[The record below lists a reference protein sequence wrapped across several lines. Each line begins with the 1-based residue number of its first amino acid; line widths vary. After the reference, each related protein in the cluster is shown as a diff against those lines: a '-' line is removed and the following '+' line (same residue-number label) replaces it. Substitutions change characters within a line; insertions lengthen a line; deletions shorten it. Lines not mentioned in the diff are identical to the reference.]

1 MKRVTLP
8 LAGIYNQFESSEELE
23 LSTGAVPLMMPRKAI
38 PITADR
44 TDAVRIAIL
53 ARLSICD
60 VENERSE
67 MNRDIVK
74 PIPPSIA
81 LPRM

>member
-1 MKRVTLP
+1 MAVLP
-8 LAGIYNQFESSEELE
+8 GLIIAASSPA
-23 LSTGAVPLMMPRKAI
+23 S
-38 PITADR
+38 
-44 TDAVRIAIL
+44 IAIL

-67 MNRDIVK
+67 MNKDIVK